1 MNYQHW
7 RHSYRETLHTIWNTD
22 DIKTFWEQSNL
33 YFFLDNL
40 FFLFF
45 CFLSS
50 FSFHSFN
57 LACRN
62 PSCTHSIPGQRPDR
76 WFLRKKIIHLC
87 VIALALDTNA
97 KIIMM
102 KTTKRARTTPLAMIA
117 SLPSN
122 ISTEDLKNISPGG
135 PPVRKMATEE
145 GWYGMV
151 FLGPELHWYCRS
163 DPEWRARHCWNI
175 IKLKIWKIGCCNAGY
190 LNVFF

>member
-1 MNYQHW
+1 MEKHYIQCEILTTL
-7 RHSYRETLHTIWNTD
+7 RHFE
-22 DIKTFWEQSNL
+22 SNQ
-33 YFFLDNL
+33 FCISFLIIYPFSL
-40 FFLFF
+40 FLF
-45 CFLSS
+45 S
-50 FSFHSFN
+50 FSFHPFN

-76 WFLRKKIIHLC
+76 CFLRKKIIHLC

-102 KTTKRARTTPLAMIA
+102 KTTKRAKTTPLAMIA

-151 FLGPELHWYCRS
+151 FLGPELM
-163 DPEWRARHCWNI
+163 
-175 IKLKIWKIGCCNAGY
+175 L
-190 LNVFF
+190 

>member
-1 MNYQHW
+1 M
-7 RHSYRETLHTIWNTD
+7 WNTD

-33 YFFLDNL
+33 YFFLDSL

-135 PPVRKMATEE
+135 PPLGPQWEKWRPKKD
-145 GWYGMV
+145 GMV
-151 FLGPELHWYCRS
+151 WYFLVLSCIDTVEVILS
-163 DPEWRARHCWNI
+163 DLRDT
-175 IKLKIWKIGCCNAGY
+175 GAGIL
-190 LNVFF
+190 LN

>member
-1 MNYQHW
+1 MGSFVVGQWPMVTQEVVHDSW
-7 RHSYRETLHTIWNTD
+7 IMSY
-22 DIKTFWEQSNL
+22 SNL
-33 YFFLDNL
+33 THLFVFSRLIINTGGIHIEKHYIRCEILTTLRHFESNLIYISFLINYPFSL
-40 FFLFF
+40 
-45 CFLSS
+45 FLSS

-151 FLGPELHWYCRS
+151 FLGP
-163 DPEWRARHCWNI
+163 
-175 IKLKIWKIGCCNAGY
+175 
-190 LNVFF
+190 